1 MFLSILIIFI
11 ISFIITYAAMGPIIR
26 RVEGRGL
33 VGKDMNKL
41 RNPEIPELGGVGVLF
56 GFIMAMMAAIFIF
69 HYLETLNFD
78 LQIILAGFCTILI
91 IGFLGLVDDLIGWKH
106 GVKQWQHA
114 LIPLFAALP
123 LMALKVGT
131 ATMIFPFVG
140 AVTFGIWYSLIIVPI
155 GVTGASNAFNMLA
168 GFNGLEAGQ
177 GILIGTTF
185 LAIALMTGSVEVVV
199 IMTALLG
206 ALIAFLR
213 FNWFPAKIFGGDTL
227 TLPIG
232 ASFAVAAIVGNMEK
246 IAVLLFA
253 IYFIELLLK
262 AKTKFKAECFG
273 IPQKDGTLKADP
285 KGGSITHVIMKMGK
299 FKEQHVTLIILG
311 MQTCLCIL
319 TFALF
324 YFRILVV

>member
-1 MFLSILIIFI
+1 
-11 ISFIITYAAMGPIIR
+11 MGPIIR

-41 RNPEIPELGGVGVLF
+41 GNPEVPELGGIGVLF

-69 HYLETLNFD
+69 HYLGTLNFD
-78 LQIILAGFCTILI
+78 LKIILAGFCTILI

-131 ATMIFPFVG
+131 ATMVLPFLGVIS
-140 AVTFGIWYSLIIVPI
+140 FGIWYSLVIVPI
-155 GVTGASNAFNMLA
+155 AVTGASNAFNMLA

-213 FNWFPAKIFGGDTL
+213 FNWYPAKIFGGDTL

-232 ASFAVAAIVGNMEK
+232 TSFAVVAIVGNMEK

-273 IPQKDGTLKADP
+273 IPQKDGTLKANP
-285 KGGSITHVIMKMGK
+285 NGGSLTHVIMSLGK
-299 FKEQHVTLIILG
+299 FREQHVTLIILG
-311 MQTCLCIL
+311 MQTGLCIL
-319 TFALF
+319 TFTLF